1 MLVSDGDQR
10 GVFGLPPAP
19 VRYSFWGSEKTLRRN
34 NYKDPGPRNAATRK
48 YVSNMIALLNRLMH
62 RCCPSCGCVELRRS
76 ARKNFFET
84 ALLPPLLTRPAKTAV
99 IAFTVWR
106 SEEEFRLPTM
116 RSQFRTS
123 QRTYRFWSTDAG
135 RTKSLFRKRQISV
148 C

>member
-1 MLVSDGDQR
+1 
-10 GVFGLPPAP
+10 
-19 VRYSFWGSEKTLRRN
+19 
-34 NYKDPGPRNAATRK
+34 
-48 YVSNMIALLNRLMH
+48 MIALFNRVMH